1 MTSQG
6 SLLDDVDPDVGIVA
20 TNPSPNPNPNP
31 SHAARGN
38 GDCRMVPTLP
48 PSPSKTRSTPI
59 PVYPRTANTSEPFLD
74 ASIVLMTSQGSL
86 LDDVDPDVGIVA
98 TNPSPNP
105 NPNPSHAARGNGDC
119 RMVPT
124 LPPSPSKTS
133 STSIPVYPRT
143 ANTSEPFLKASIVSM
158 TSQGSLLDDVDPDV
172 GIVTRNPSPNPSP
185 NPIHAAHGDGDCRT
199 LPTVPLSPSMNSS
212 TSISVYPRTANT
224 SDSFLNASIVSMT
237 SQGSLLDDVDPDV
250 GIVST
255 NSNPNPSHA
264 ARGNGDCRMVP
275 TLPPSPATTSSTS
288 IPVYPRTANTSD
300 VCLNEWTVMMTSQGS
315 LLDDVDPD
323 VGIVT
328 TNPSPNP
335 IHAAHGNGDCRTLP
349 TVPLS
354 PSTTS
359 STSIPVYPKT
369 ANTSDTFLNAS
380 IVSMTS
386 QGSLL
391 DDVDQ
396 DVGIVTTIPS
406 SSPNPIHAAHG
417 NGDCRMVP
425 TVPLSPST
433 TSSIFISVYPRTSN
447 TNTAT
452 TALGARSNHSNMS
465 RHDPACENNYDSQS
479 HSHTDGSYSDD
490 SAVRQACHPIQLP
503 MPEEILPPLPRAARL
518 LAEPSIP
525 VRRSSRR
532 VRVGQ
537 NSIRRPPDLVR
548 GIVYRFD
555 NNDNGDNDQPPIRRL
570 RPDEMLVRCE
580 SCQRYLQICKSAI
593 VVQCP
598 ACGAI
603 SPAKST
609 N

>member
-1 MTSQG
+1 
-6 SLLDDVDPDVGIVA
+6 LLDDVDPDVGIVA
-20 TNPSPNPNPNP
+20 T
-31 SHAARGN
+31 
-38 GDCRMVPTLP
+38 
-48 PSPSKTRSTPI
+48 I
-59 PVYPRTANTSEPFLD
+59 
-74 ASIVLMTSQGSL
+74 
-86 LDDVDPDVGIVA
+86 
-98 TNPSPNP
+98 PSPNP

-300 VCLNEWTVMMTSQGS
+300 VCLNEWTVM
-315 LLDDVDPD
+315 
-323 VGIVT
+323 
-328 TNPSPNP
+328 
-335 IHAAHGNGDCRTLP
+335 
-349 TVPLS
+349 
-354 PSTTS
+354 
-359 STSIPVYPKT
+359 
-369 ANTSDTFLNAS
+369 
-380 IVSMTS
+380 MTS